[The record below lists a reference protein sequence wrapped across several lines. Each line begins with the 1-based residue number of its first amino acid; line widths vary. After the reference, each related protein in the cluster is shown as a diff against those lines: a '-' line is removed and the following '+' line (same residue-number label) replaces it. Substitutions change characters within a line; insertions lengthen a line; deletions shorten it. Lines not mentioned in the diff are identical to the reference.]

1 MCEEHRYIVE
11 EHVYMGEEQVYMGE
25 EHVYMGEE
33 RNYHCI
39 LHKSAES
46 GLGFSATKCK
56 MW

>member
-11 EHVYMGEEQVYMGE
+11 EHVYMGEE
-25 EHVYMGEE
+25 H
-33 RNYHCI
+33 NYNCI
-39 LHKSAES
+39 LNESAEI